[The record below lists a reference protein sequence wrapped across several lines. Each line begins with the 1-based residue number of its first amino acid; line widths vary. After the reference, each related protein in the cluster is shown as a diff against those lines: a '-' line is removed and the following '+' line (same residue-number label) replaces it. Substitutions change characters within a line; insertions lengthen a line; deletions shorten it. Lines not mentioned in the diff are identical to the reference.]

1 MLICFVRIIV
11 PTTQKLVPCFMSF
24 LDNGK
29 TFRSGASKQIT
40 AILLQE
46 FADYRLLKRQ
56 TVNRLNDMIFKSK
69 FYC

>member
-1 MLICFVRIIV
+1 
-11 PTTQKLVPCFMSF
+11 MSF